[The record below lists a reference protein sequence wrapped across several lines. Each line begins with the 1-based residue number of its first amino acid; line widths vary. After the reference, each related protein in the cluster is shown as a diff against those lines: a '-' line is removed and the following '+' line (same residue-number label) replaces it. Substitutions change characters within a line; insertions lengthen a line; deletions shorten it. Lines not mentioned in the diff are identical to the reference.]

1 MSTRLTVIVCCAAA
15 FFASTA
21 GTARAWTHDRNT
33 PSAPLRHQEAG
44 ALLRVAG
51 LRWISSGHC
60 SRRRNPHCT
69 SFDGLRPSTLDGVL
83 RLRERSHC
91 PLVISGG
98 TERGHSHGQF
108 SHGHGY
114 KLDILP
120 SRCLNRFVRHTFR
133 RIGRRGDGAV
143 QYRAVPTRSLYARER
158 SHWDVTFL

>member
-1 MSTRLTVIVCCAAA
+1 MSARLTVIACCATA
-15 FFASTA
+15 FSALTA
-21 GTARAWTHDRNT
+21 GTAQAWTHDRNT
-33 PSAPLRHQEAG
+33 QSTPLRHQEAG
-44 ALLRVAG
+44 ALLREAG

-60 SRRRNPHCT
+60 GRRRNPHCT
-69 SFDGLRPSTLDGVL
+69 SFEGLRTSTLDGVL

-98 TERGHSHGQF
+98 TERGHAHLRFG
-108 SHGHGY
+108 HGHGY

-120 SRCLNRFVRHTFR
+120 SRCLNRFIHHTFR
-133 RIGRRGDGAV
+133 RIGRRGDGAM